1 MAISNG
7 SAGCPRVVV
16 LGAGLAGLCA
26 AYGLRRDGFDVLVLE
41 ARDRPGGRV
50 RTVREPFLDGGYA
63 EAGAV
68 RIPDCHRRVHEYL
81 GEFGLTDKLFEYNEV
96 GEQLWYL
103 DGRRFVTPR
112 TPEAWPV
119 EQMSEEERRDPYAA
133 LSRYLGPAV
142 AAAGD
147 VSSPRWPGLGR
158 ATRALDG
165 LTIEQL
171 ARRNGA
177 TDGWLRFL
185 HASYGNLGWV
195 NALAFAGQE
204 TALAGATAMF
214 GLRGGNDQLPAA
226 FGAALD
232 GRVAYRAEVLRVDS
246 RADRVVV
253 GYRDASGRR
262 REIQADYGVCTIPFP
277 VLRRVEVTGLG
288 ESKLRAIER
297 YRMADA
303 SKVFF
308 QTSTRFWR
316 NDRCGPLGG
325 LNLVGTDTA
334 AERIW
339 DISPGQPGPF
349 GMICAYQMGGSSGL
363 RAMRPRRRV
372 SYIREEVLRFLPGL
386 AENIVASY
394 SKVWSEDRFAGG
406 CFAYAEPGQLSWA
419 LPAARRP
426 DHRLHFAGE
435 HTSPIVGWMEG
446 ALESGERAAAEI
458 RV

>member
-1 MAISNG
+1 
-7 SAGCPRVVV
+7 V

-26 AYGLRRDGFDVLVLE
+26 AYTLLRDGLEVLVLE
-41 ARDRPGGRV
+41 ARNRPGGRV
-50 RTVREPFLDGGYA
+50 RTVRKPFLDGGYA

-68 RIPDCHRRVHEYL
+68 RIPNTHRRVHDYL
-81 GEFGLTDKLFEYNEV
+81 VEFGLTGKLFEYNEA

-103 DGRRFVTPR
+103 GGRRFVTPKPPR
-112 TPEAWPV
+112 AWPL
-119 EQMSEEERRDPYAA
+119 EEMSEPERRDPYAA
-133 LSRYLGPAV
+133 LSEYLGPVV

-147 VSSPRWPGLGR
+147 VSSPQWPGLGGV
-158 ATRALDG
+158 TRALDG
-165 LTIEQL
+165 QTVEQV
-171 ARRNGA
+171 ARGHGA

-204 TALAGATAMF
+204 TALAGVTAMS
-214 GLRGGNDQLPAA
+214 GLRGGNDQLPGA
-226 FGAALD
+226 FAAALD

-253 GYRDASGRR
+253 GYRDATGRR
-262 REIQADYGVCTIPFP
+262 REFQADYGVCAIPFP
-277 VLRRVEVTGLG
+277 VLRRMELTGLG
-288 ESKLRAIER
+288 ELKRRAIER
-297 YRMADA
+297 YQMADA

-308 QTSTRFWR
+308 QTRTRFWR
-316 NDRCGPLGG
+316 HDPGGPLGG

-339 DISPGQPGPF
+339 DISPGQPGPL
-349 GMICAYQMGGSSGL
+349 GMICAYQMGGSAGL
-363 RAMRPRRRV
+363 RAMRPRQRV
-372 SYIREEVLRFLPGL
+372 KYIREEILRFLPGL

-394 SKVWSEDRFAGG
+394 SKVWAEDRFAGG
-406 CFAYAEPGQLSWA
+406 CFAYAEPGQLSWV

-426 DHRLHFAGE
+426 DNRLHFAGD

-458 RV
+458 RVRSCEGARTA